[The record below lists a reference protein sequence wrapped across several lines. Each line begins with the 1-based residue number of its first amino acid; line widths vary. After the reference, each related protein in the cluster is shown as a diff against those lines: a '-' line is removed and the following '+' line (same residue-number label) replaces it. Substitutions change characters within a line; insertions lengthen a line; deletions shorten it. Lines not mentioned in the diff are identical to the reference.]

1 MAKEGSPTKLAS
13 LTMSYE
19 HSGKNAIEGLV
30 NMSDKLKEVAEKH
43 EIPKLH
49 MTIDT
54 KKFGFGVM
62 IMIFLSSNAI
72 IKNNIIKNE
81 AQEYWYFLVE
91 EG

>member
-30 NMSDKLKEVAEKH
+30 NMSEKLKEVAEKH
-43 EIPKLH
+43 EIPELH

-72 IKNNIIKNE
+72 FKNNIIKNE

>member
-1 MAKEGSPTKLAS
+1 
-13 LTMSYE
+13 
-19 HSGKNAIEGLV
+19 
-30 NMSDKLKEVAEKH
+30 MSDKLKEVAEKH
-43 EIPKLH
+43 EIPELH

-72 IKNNIIKNE
+72 FKNNIIKNE